1 MRAFE
6 EQQLEAKKLKK
17 RGKLNEDL
25 LYGLFGS
32 SRSAKEEARGKQ
44 AKLWQ
49 IIIRSRRSFVVRT
62 WQQDRSY
69 GAFATCSSG
78 LIDIFTKAGTQKKNQ
93 VFNRIFQVHRPPQ
106 KTFLYIAKFSCIAS
120 FKFV

>member
-32 SRSAKEEARGKQ
+32 SRSAKEEAKGKQ

-49 IIIRSRRSFVVRT
+49 IIRSRRSFVVYCT

-69 GAFATCSSG
+69 GAFPTCSSG
-78 LIDIFTKAGTQKKNQ
+78 LIDMFTKAGAQNKIKFITGFSRSIALPKKL
-93 VFNRIFQVHRPPQ
+93 FIYCDIFLHN
-106 KTFLYIAKFSCIAS
+106 IS
-120 FKFV
+120 